1 MAPTL
6 PAELLTAVT
15 VLVSPVS
22 TSVSLVSTL
31 PEAFGLPAK
40 TVLPGLT
47 PEAVT
52 AGPVFVPA
60 RATGALL
67 VPVTAM
73 VRVASLVAL
82 LVSVAV

>member
-1 MAPTL
+1 MPTL
-6 PAELLTAVT
+6 PAELLTAAT
-15 VLVSPVS
+15 VKVSPVS
-22 TSVSLVSTL
+22 TSLSLVSTL
-31 PEAFGLPAK
+31 PVAFGLPAK

-52 AGPVFVPA
+52 AGPVFVSA

-73 VRVASLVAL
+73 VRVMELVAPWL
-82 LVSVAV
+82 SVAV